1 MNKTA
6 ILLAMFD
13 MAGTTMDDVVEGYP
27 LVIGAMMRAFAQHGI
42 ALEAKTI
49 SNQRGK
55 EKREMVQ
62 ALLEAVAGPTALV
75 DPIYA
80 AFLVELDRGLPG
92 VREMGG
98 AREVFAALKAQ
109 GIAIGAGSGFPTEVV
124 ERIVAQLRWAE
135 EGLLDYYAS
144 SEQVGA
150 GRPSPAMIHDA
161 MAKLGVDDPRAV
173 VKIGDTV
180 MDVQEGKNAG
190 VWTVAVL
197 SGTQSREQLAAAG
210 PDAILTSIRDLP
222 EWLETQGLVGRGA
235 R

>member
-1 MNKTA
+1 MHKTA
-6 ILLAMFD
+6 IRLAMFD
-13 MAGTTMDDVVEGYP
+13 MAGTTMDDVVEGHP
-27 LVIGAMMRAFAQHGI
+27 LVIGAMIRAFAQHGL
-42 ALEAKTI
+42 ALEAKTV
-49 SNQRGK
+49 SGQRGK

-62 ALLEAVAGPTALV
+62 ALLEAVSGPAALV

-92 VREMGG
+92 VREMAG
-98 AREVFAALKAQ
+98 AREVFAALKAR

-124 ERIVAQLRWAE
+124 ERIVAQLRWD

-150 GRPSPAMIHDA
+150 GRPAPAMILDA
-161 MAKLGVDDPRAV
+161 MAKLGVRDPRAV

-180 MDVQEGKNAG
+180 MDVLEGKNAG

-197 SGTQSREQLAAAG
+197 SGTQTRELLAAAG
-210 PDAILTSIRDLP
+210 PDAILASIRELP
-222 EWLETQGLVGRGA
+222 GWLESE
-235 R
+235 